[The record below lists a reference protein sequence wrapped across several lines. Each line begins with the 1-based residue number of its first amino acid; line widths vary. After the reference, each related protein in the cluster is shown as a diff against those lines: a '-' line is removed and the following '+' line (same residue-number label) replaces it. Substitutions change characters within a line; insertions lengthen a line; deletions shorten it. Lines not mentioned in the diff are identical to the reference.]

1 MAERVLSV
9 TQLNEYVSGL
19 LAFDPMLKRIAIKG
33 EVSGYKRYSSGH
45 LYFTLKDAAS
55 QIRCVC
61 FRQDAQGLGF
71 LPSDG
76 MSVVASGS
84 VALYT
89 RDGAYQFY
97 VKAMT
102 RAGIGD
108 LHARFEEL
116 KERLAAEGLFS
127 AERKRPLP
135 YLPRCIGIVTSQ
147 EGAVIQ
153 DIVRVAHRR
162 FPGMKLL
169 LSPAK
174 VQGEGAANDIARA
187 ISRLAASKEADVII
201 VGRGGG
207 SMEDLW
213 AFNEEVVARAI
224 FECPVPV
231 ISAVGHETDFTIA
244 DFVAD
249 MRAPTPSAAAELAT
263 PQKRDLEAFFI
274 EKRRR
279 LHVLVTNM
287 IEIKRQKL
295 EFLASSH
302 AMRGVLRRVSDE
314 RLRLDRL
321 LERLIG
327 CEAALIAQK
336 RADIIKAAAVLDEL
350 SPLSVLRRGYAIAYV
365 GEELLSSV
373 KQAHPGAKL
382 TIQLADGKI
391 SAEVSEKL
399 AVVSE
404 E

>member
-33 EVSGYKRYSSGH
+33 EVSGFKRYSSGH
-45 LYFTLKDAAS
+45 LYFSLKDEAS
-55 QIRCVC
+55 LIRCVC
-61 FRQDAQGLGF
+61 FRQDAQGLDF
-71 LPSDG
+71 APADG

-97 VKAMT
+97 VKAMM

-135 YLPRCIGIVTSQ
+135 YLPRCIGIVTSE

-169 LSPAK
+169 LSPAR
-174 VQGEGAANDIARA
+174 VQGEGAASDIVRA
-187 ISRLAASKEADVII
+187 ISRLAASQEADVII

-213 AFNEEVVARAI
+213 AFNEEAVARAI
-224 FECPVPV
+224 YECPVPV

-249 MRAPTPSAAAELAT
+249 LRAPTPSAAAELAT
-263 PQKRDLEAFFI
+263 PQKRDLEAYFI

-279 LHVLVTNM
+279 MCALAANI
-287 IEIKRQKL
+287 IEAKRKRL
-295 EFLASSH
+295 EFLSSSH
-302 AMRGVLRRVSDE
+302 AMRSVLRRISDE

-321 LERLIG
+321 FERLIG
-327 CEAALIAQK
+327 GEAALIAQK
-336 RADIIKAAAVLDEL
+336 RSDIMKAAAVLDEL
-350 SPLSVLRRGYAIAYV
+350 SPLSVLRRGYAIAHV
-365 GEELLSSV
+365 GDELLTSV
-373 KQAHPGAKL
+373 KQARVGAKL
-382 TIQLADGKI
+382 SIQLADGRINAQI
-391 SAEVSEKL
+391 SGA
-399 AVVSE
+399 
-404 E
+404 

>member
-33 EVSGYKRYSSGH
+33 EISGFKRYSSGH
-45 LYFTLKDAAS
+45 LYFSLKDEAS
-55 QIRCVC
+55 LIRCVC
-61 FRQDAQGLGF
+61 FRQDALGLTF
-71 LPSDG
+71 APMDG

-89 RDGAYQFY
+89 RDGAYQLY

-102 RAGIGD
+102 RAGVGD

-135 YLPRCIGIVTSQ
+135 YLPRCIGIVTSE

-169 LSPAK
+169 LSPAR

-213 AFNEEVVARAI
+213 AFNEEAVARAI
-224 FECPVPV
+224 YECPVPV

-249 MRAPTPSAAAELAT
+249 LRAPTPSAAAELAT
-263 PQKRDLEAFFI
+263 PQKRDLEAYFL

-279 LHVLVTNM
+279 LHVLTANI
-287 IEIKRQKL
+287 IETKRQKL

-302 AMRGVLRRVSDE
+302 AMRGVLRRFSDE

-321 LERLIG
+321 LERLTG
-327 CEAALIAQK
+327 SEAALIAQK
-336 RADIIKAAAVLDEL
+336 RSEIMKTAAVLDEL
-350 SPLSVLRRGYAIAYV
+350 SPLSVLRRGYAIAHV
-365 GEELLSSV
+365 GEELLTSV
-373 KQAHPGAKL
+373 KQAHVGAKL

-391 SAEVSEKL
+391 SAEVSEK
-399 AVVSE
+399 
-404 E
+404 

>member
-1 MAERVLSV
+1 MAERILSV

-19 LAFDPMLKRIAIKG
+19 LTFDPMLKRIGIRG
-33 EVSGYKRYSSGH
+33 EVSGFKRHSSGH
-45 LYFTLKDAAS
+45 LYFSLKDEAS
-55 QIRCVC
+55 LIRCVC

-71 LPSDG
+71 LPADG

-102 RAGIGD
+102 RAGVGD

-135 YLPRCIGIVTSQ
+135 LLPRCIGIVTS
-147 EGAVIQ
+147 EAGAVIQ
-153 DIVRVAHRR
+153 DIERVAHRR

-187 ISRLAASKEADVII
+187 ISRLAASGQADVII

-207 SMEDLW
+207 SIEDLW
-213 AFNEEVVARAI
+213 AFNEEAVARAI
-224 FECPVPV
+224 YECPVPV

-249 MRAPTPSAAAELAT
+249 VRAPTPSAAAELAT
-263 PQKRDLEAFFI
+263 PQKRDLEAYFI

-279 LHVLVTNM
+279 ICALMANI
-287 IEIKRQKL
+287 IENKRQKL

-302 AMRGVLRRVSDE
+302 AMRGVLRRISDE

-327 CEAALIAQK
+327 CEAAIIAQK
-336 RADIIKAAAVLDEL
+336 RADFVKMAAILDEL
-350 SPLSVLRRGYAIAYV
+350 SPLGVLKRGYAIAHV
-365 GEELLSSV
+365 DGELLTSV
-373 KQAHPGAKL
+373 KQAHAGAKL
-382 TIQLADGKI
+382 RVQLADG
-391 SAEVSEKL
+391 SVLAEVL
-399 AVVSE
+399 E
-404 E
+404 ENR

>member
-1 MAERVLSV
+1 MAERILSV

-19 LAFDPMLKRIAIKG
+19 LAYDPMLKRIAIKG
-33 EVSGYKRYSSGH
+33 EISGYKRYSSGH
-45 LYFTLKDAAS
+45 LYFSLKDEAS

-71 LPSDG
+71 APEDG

-84 VALYT
+84 VALYM

-108 LHARFEEL
+108 LHARYEEL
-116 KERLAAEGLFS
+116 KARLEAEGLFS

-135 YLPRCIGIVTSQ
+135 FIPRCIGVVTSQ

-153 DIVRVAHRR
+153 DIIRVAHRR

-169 LSPAK
+169 LSPAR

-187 ISRLAASKEADVII
+187 IACLAASGEADVII

-213 AFNEEVVARAI
+213 AFNEEAVARAI

-249 MRAPTPSAAAELAT
+249 VRAPTPSAAAELAT
-263 PQKRDLEAFFI
+263 PQKRDLQAFII

-279 LHVLVTNM
+279 LCVLAANM
-287 IEIKRQKL
+287 IEKKRQKL
-295 EFLASSH
+295 ALLEDSH

-321 LERLIG
+321 FERLTG
-327 CEAALIAQK
+327 SEAALIAKK
-336 RADIIKAAAVLDEL
+336 RTDLMKSAAMLDEL
-350 SPLSVLRRGYAIAYV
+350 SPLAVLKRGYAIV
-365 GEELLSSV
+365 HMGEELLTSV
-373 KQAHPGAKL
+373 KQAKKGAIL
-382 TIQLADGKI
+382 RASLYDGSVLAR
-391 SAEVSEKL
+391 VL
-399 AVVSE
+399 E
-404 E
+404 EGTE